1 MAMVLRFV
9 DKHFKVREEFLG
21 FIPCLKG
28 LTGEALSAEI
38 KNFIQ
43 SVGLRMEECRG
54 QGYDGAGNMAGKFS
68 GVGARILRSYEKAVY
83 VHCGSH
89 ILNLC
94 VVSACSIE
102 MVRKMMDDVRSV
114 SDFFNNSPKRN
125 LTLKEKI
132 KEINPESHHEK
143 LFNVCLT
150 RWMARINGLSIF
162 RSETLLGYLGSTR
175 GDKD

>member
-1 MAMVLRFV
+1 M
-9 DKHFKVREEFLG
+9 G
-21 FIPCLKG
+21 FIH
-28 LTGEALSAEI
+28 
-38 KNFIQ
+38 
-43 SVGLRMEECRG
+43 VGYRKMLG

-68 GVGARILRSYEKAVY
+68 GVATRIPWSYEKTVY
-83 VHCGSH
+83 MHCGSH
-89 ILNLC
+89 ILNLY